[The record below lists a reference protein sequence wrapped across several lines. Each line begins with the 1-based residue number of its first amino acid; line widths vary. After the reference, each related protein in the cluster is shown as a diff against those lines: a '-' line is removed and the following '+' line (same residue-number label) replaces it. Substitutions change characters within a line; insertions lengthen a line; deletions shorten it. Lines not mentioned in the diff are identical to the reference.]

1 MRKFFDRRTLEDPVA
16 LKTCWDP
23 LVIGGWNFCTHRLL
37 SSQGRAQ
44 MQVAPIAH
52 LFCFFCIGLG
62 IVISGYTVNVLN
74 DPDPSVVTSG
84 NIPIWLV
91 PYLPLTFS
99 VFGSGL
105 LWWLYRKNVL
115 FDKKKGIYVRQGR
128 RFSLNE
134 VHAVQ
139 LIKEYCANNN
149 STYFS
154 YELNLVLKTGE
165 RCNVTDHAS
174 LRAIRADGI
183 RLAEYLGVP
192 NWDAIDYE
200 I

>member
-1 MRKFFDRRTLEDPVA
+1 MRKIFDRRTLEDPVA

-52 LFCFFCIGLG
+52 LFCFFWIAVGVVL
-62 IVISGYTVNVLN
+62 SGFVMNVLN
-74 DPDPSVVTSG
+74 DPSVVTSG

-115 FDKKKGIYVRQGR
+115 FDKKRNLCPPREKVLSQRCPCCSAYQGILCG
-128 RFSLNE
+128 
-134 VHAVQ
+134 H
-139 LIKEYCANNN
+139 
-149 STYFS
+149 
-154 YELNLVLKTGE
+154 
-165 RCNVTDHAS
+165 
-174 LRAIRADGI
+174 
-183 RLAEYLGVP
+183 
-192 NWDAIDYE
+192 
-200 I
+200 